1 MLRLLLAWV
10 ALGPTLGQGPGP
22 TEEAAASCGPTSCYV
37 VFYRRRTFLEA
48 WRACRELG
56 GNLATPKTPEE
67 AQRVGLLAGR
77 KAEEIPGQLLW
88 IGLQRQPRQCHPQRP
103 LRGFTW
109 TTGDQDTAFTNWASP
124 AGPGSCPALRCVAME
139 AGGSQLWREGSCTL
153 PVDGYLCQ
161 FGFKAACPALAI
173 EEGQDGPTLYTT
185 PFQLVTDALAW
196 LPFGSVADVPC
207 LEGGSTSLLCMQRP
221 EGGVG
226 WSRRGLVCPGLRPG
240 MASCALDNGGCEH
253 ECVDEAGGQVSCRC
267 AEGFRLD
274 GDGHSCVD
282 PCAEAPCE
290 QQCEPGGPGGY
301 SCHCRLGFRPADDE
315 PHRCLDTDECQ
326 IPGVCQ
332 QMCVNYVGGFEC
344 YCSEGHELE
353 PDGISCSPQGAG
365 QGALGG
371 ETQEEDDEEDD
382 EEEEEDDDEDE
393 AWDSFDGGWTESL
406 GPLWLDPTRPP
417 LAFDPPYR
425 PLLPHVSPTRPPV
438 FIAPRSPYR
447 PPLLSI
453 TRPPRLP
460 STHHPL
466 PPAHWLPMIPAT
478 PPPLPPA
485 YQLPVFSAT
494 HPPAQELPA
503 ILVSPPPLP
512 PVHKPLGGSTTHLPT
527 PPAHQLPAHSATKTP
542 LLPTQHS
549 PILPTNPPPLPP
561 ARRHPVAPGAH
572 RPAPSVQQPPLVSA
586 TKPPP
591 PSASQLT
598 LITASHR
605 PLHPA
610 HSSPATQSSF
620 QPSLPLP
627 LSTDQ
632 APQPPTSQSLRPQT
646 SHPPAP
652 YSLTP
657 SEALSKLPAS
667 PTPSPLPGT
676 PSHPPAPP
684 DPGPAL
690 DVLGSSLPSPTA
702 WSRSRRDDR
711 WLLVAL
717 LVPTCVFLVI
727 LLAVGIVY
735 CTRSGPRAPNK
746 SITDCYHWITNSGA
760 KGETEPKGASLSGVM
775 TCRTSV

>member
-1 MLRLLLAWV
+1 MLRLLLAWA
-10 ALGPTLGQGPGP
+10 ALGPTLGQGPGRA
-22 TEEAAASCGPTSCYV
+22 EEAAASCGPTSCYV

-56 GNLATPKTPEE
+56 GNLATPKSPEE
-67 AQRVGLLAGR
+67 AQRVGLLAAR
-77 KAEEIPGQLLW
+77 RAEEVSGQLLW

-109 TTGDQDTAFTNWASP
+109 TTGDQETAYTNWASP
-124 AGPGSCPALRCVAME
+124 AGPGACPALRCVAME
-139 AGGSQLWREGSCTL
+139 AGGSQVWREGSCTL

-161 FGFKAACPALAI
+161 FGFEAACPALAV
-173 EEGQDGPTLYTT
+173 EEGQEGPTLYTT
-185 PFQLVTDALAW
+185 PFQLVTEALAW

-207 LEGGSTSLLCMQRP
+207 SEGGSASLLCMQRR

-226 WSRRGLVCPGLRPG
+226 WSRQGPVCPGPR
-240 MASCALDNGGCEH
+240 AAACALDNGGCEH
-253 ECVDEAGGQVSCRC
+253 ECVDEGGRASCRC

-274 GDGHSCVD
+274 QDGHSCVD
-282 PCAEAPCE
+282 PCSEAPCE

-301 SCHCRLGFRPADDE
+301 SCHCRLGFRPAEDE

-353 PDGISCSPQGAG
+353 PDGISCSPLGVG

-371 ETQEEDDEEDD
+371 ETQEEDEEEEDD
-382 EEEEEDDDEDE
+382 EEDEEEEE
-393 AWDSFDGGWTESL
+393 AWDSFEGGWTETA
-406 GPLWLDPTRPP
+406 GPLWLDPTRSP
-417 LAFDPPYR
+417 LAFAPPYR
-425 PLLPHVSPTRPPV
+425 PLLPHVSPTRPPL
-438 FIAPRSPYR
+438 FIPPRSPYR

-466 PPAHWLPMIPAT
+466 PPAHWLPVIPAT
-478 PPPLPPA
+478 RSPLPPA

-494 HPPAQELPA
+494 HPPARKLLP
-503 ILVSPPPLP
+503 IPVSHPSRL
-512 PVHKPLGGSTTHLPT
+512 PVHRPSVASTARLPT
-527 PPAHQLPAHSATKTP
+527 PPAPQTP
-542 LLPTQHS
+542 LLPAQQS
-549 PILPTNPPPLPP
+549 PGLPAQPSPLPP
-561 ARRHPVAPGAH
+561 AHKEPATSGAH
-572 RPAPSVQQPPLVSA
+572 HPGPSVRQPPLVSA
-586 TKPPP
+586 TGPPLLSTP
-591 PSASQLT
+591 QPAS
-598 LITASHR
+598 IAAPHR
-605 PLHPA
+605 PLRPA
-610 HSSPATQSSF
+610 PSAPGLAAT
-620 QPSLPLP
+620 QPSLSLP
-627 LSTDQ
+627 FPTDR
-632 APQPPTSQSLRPQT
+632 APQSPASQSLRPPT
-646 SHPPAP
+646 SPPPALAP
-652 YSLTP
+652 STP
-657 SEALSKLPAS
+657 SEALDELPTS
-667 PTPSPLPGT
+667 PPTSQLPGNS
-676 PSHPPAPP
+676 PHPPSSPP

-702 WSRSRRDDR
+702 RSRSRRDDR

-735 CTRSGPRAPNK
+735 CTRCGPRAPNK

-760 KGETEPKGASLSGVM
+760 KGETEPKRGSLSGVM